1 MQVQLIDALRYH
13 QLNTTMPTEAKL
25 TKKRSAPAKKL
36 CRNIIE
42 KQKCPLDSRR
52 LEVKDS
58 EICGM
63 ALFVT
68 RAGARSWYLT
78 RKINGRLIRKNLG
91 KRPVVS
97 PEAAGKKVIPWL
109 QGNDSEDSAPECR
122 KGSQDDMPDQ
132 SWRQSGKPSQ
142 RRSIERRERNDR

>member
-1 MQVQLIDALRYH
+1 MQVQLIDALRYY
-13 QLNTTMPTEAKL
+13 QLTTTMTTEAKP
-25 TKKRSAPAKKL
+25 TKKRPAPAKKL

-42 KQKCPLDSRR
+42 KLKCLLDSSR

-68 RAGARSWYLT
+68 RAGAISWCLT

-91 KRPVVS
+91 ERPVVS
-97 PEAAGKKVIPWL
+97 PEAARKKVIPWL
-109 QGNDSEDSAPECR
+109 QGNDPDDLAPECR
-122 KGSQDDMPDQ
+122 KVSQDDMPDQ
-132 SWRQSGKPSQ
+132 SWRQSGKPS
-142 RRSIERRERNDR
+142 

>member
-1 MQVQLIDALRYH
+1 
-13 QLNTTMPTEAKL
+13 MPTEAKP
-25 TKKRSAPAKKL
+25 TKKRPAPAKKL

-42 KQKCPLDSRR
+42 KLKCPLDSSR

-68 RAGARSWYLT
+68 RAGARSWCLT

-91 KRPVVS
+91 ERPVVS
-97 PEAAGKKVIPWL
+97 PEAARKKVIPWL
-109 QGNDSEDSAPECR
+109 QGNDPDDPAPECQ
-122 KGSQDDMPDQ
+122 KGSQDDMPDL
-132 SWRQSGKPSQ
+132 SWRPSGKSSQ
-142 RRSIERRERNDR
+142 RRSIERKERND

>member
-1 MQVQLIDALRYH
+1 MQVQLIDTLRYH
-13 QLNTTMPTEAKL
+13 HPNTTMPTEAKP
-25 TKKRSAPAKKL
+25 TKKRLAPAKKL

-42 KQKCPLDSRR
+42 KLKCPLDSRR

-97 PEAAGKKVIPWL
+97 PEAARKKVIPWL
-109 QGNDSEDSAPECR
+109 QGNDPDDPAPECR

>member
-13 QLNTTMPTEAKL
+13 QLTTTMTTEAKP
-25 TKKRSAPAKKL
+25 TKKRPAPAKKL

-42 KQKCPLDSRR
+42 KLKCPLDSRR

-58 EICGM
+58 KIRGM

-68 RAGARSWYLT
+68 RAGARSWYFT
-78 RKINGRLIRKNLG
+78 RKINGRLIRKNLS

-97 PEAAGKKVIPWL
+97 PEAARKKVIPWL
-109 QGNDSEDSAPECR
+109 QGNDPDDPAPEC
-122 KGSQDDMPDQ
+122 
-132 SWRQSGKPSQ
+132 
-142 RRSIERRERNDR
+142 